1 VPWERGKRAAT
12 HSAGIGQEVWAHGL
26 DVAVVGRAEG
36 ADGLEVLIAGPAA
49 GQDGQRQWDV
59 DRGHGAVGGGG
70 GGERKAAK
78 EKRVDTRLR

>member
-1 VPWERGKRAAT
+1 
-12 HSAGIGQEVWAHGL
+12 VWAHGL